1 MGEQVIVLTDLT
13 KQYGNF
19 TAVDHIRLHIQKG
32 EIFGLL
38 GPNGAG
44 KSTTILMMLGLTE
57 PTSGSVEICGI
68 NSTTHPIEVKR
79 KIGYLPEDVG
89 FYDDMTGLE
98 NLIYTARLNGIPDK
112 EAREKAMELIKRT
125 GLEDQLKKKAGKYSR
140 GMRQRLG
147 LADVLIK
154 NPEII
159 ILDEPTSGIDP
170 AGVQEFI
177 ELIRWLSKEKGLTV
191 LFSSHHLDQVQKVC
205 DRVGLFSNGKILALI
220 DMTELKDKKQ
230 ELSDIYNHYFE
241 EEENNMNE
249 VNHPFWVIVN
259 KEISDHVKSWRFII
273 LIGIIALTCMGS
285 LYTALTNIGAAIKP
299 NDPDGSF
306 LFLKL
311 FTASDGTLP
320 SFTLFINFLGPL
332 LGIALGFDAVN
343 SEQNKGTLS
352 RMLSQPIHRDCI
364 INAKFMAALI
374 VIGVMLFV
382 LGFLVMGFGLIAIGI
397 PPTAEEFWRIVFFI
411 ITSIFYVA
419 FWLNLAILFSLRFRQ
434 AATSALA
441 SVAVWLFFSVF
452 YTMIVNLVAKGL
464 SPSQMASPYQII
476 SYQKFILGLMRL
488 APSELFNEA
497 TTTLLMPSVR
507 SLGPLTMEQ
516 VQGAIPSPLPLGQ
529 SLLVVWPQLTGLI
542 AATVICFAI
551 SYIMFMRREIRSR

>member
-1 MGEQVIVLTDLT
+1 
-13 KQYGNF
+13 
-19 TAVDHIRLHIQKG
+19 
-32 EIFGLL
+32 
-38 GPNGAG
+38 
-44 KSTTILMMLGLTE
+44 
-57 PTSGSVEICGI
+57 
-68 NSTTHPIEVKR
+68 
-79 KIGYLPEDVG
+79 
-89 FYDDMTGLE
+89 
-98 NLIYTARLNGIPDK
+98 
-112 EAREKAMELIKRT
+112 
-125 GLEDQLKKKAGKYSR
+125 
-140 GMRQRLG
+140 
-147 LADVLIK
+147 
-154 NPEII
+154 
-159 ILDEPTSGIDP
+159 
-170 AGVQEFI
+170 
-177 ELIRWLSKEKGLTV
+177 
-191 LFSSHHLDQVQKVC
+191 
-205 DRVGLFSNGKILALI
+205 
-220 DMTELKDKKQ
+220 
-230 ELSDIYNHYFE
+230 
-241 EEENNMNE
+241 MNE

-285 LYTALTNIGAAIKP
+285 LYTALTNIGATIKP

-452 YTMIVNLVAKGL
+452 YTMIVNL
-464 SPSQMASPYQII
+464 ASPYQII

-516 VQGAIPSPLPLGQ
+516 VQGVIPSPLPLGQ